1 MQSRKAVF
9 GVLLSVAAFAEAG
22 RAQSTPTFHKDVAP
36 ILQKNCQTCHRPG
49 QIAPMSFLTY
59 KDARPWAKAMKA
71 AVLTKKM
78 PPWFADPKVGH
89 FSNERRLSEA
99 EIETLVKWADN
110 GAPEGDAKDRP
121 APVVFADGWEIGKP
135 DIVVEMEKDVQI
147 PATGIVDTRSVYVKV
162 NFPEDIWVQA
172 AEIRPG
178 NREMVHHM
186 KAWVVYPSNGPRTR
200 ASMGDGVGR
209 EILAKYNPG

>member
-1 MQSRKAVF
+1 M
-9 GVLLSVAAFAEAG
+9 
-22 RAQSTPTFHKDVAP
+22 
-36 ILQKNCQTCHRPG
+36 
-49 QIAPMSFLTY
+49 
-59 KDARPWAKAMKA
+59 
-71 AVLTKKM
+71 
-78 PPWFADPKVGH
+78 
-89 FSNERRLSEA
+89 
-99 EIETLVKWADN
+99 
-110 GAPEGDAKDRP
+110 
-121 APVVFADGWEIGKP
+121 VFADGWEIGKP

-147 PATGIVDTRSVYVKV
+147 PAAGIVDTRSVYVKV

-209 EILAKYNPG
+209 EILAKYNPGLDGQSFTVGEAAKFIPAGSDIMFETHYQANGKATTDRSKVGIVLAKNQPKRR